1 MKTILNPD
9 VKVIY
14 RNADEVFLKNT
25 HNNVLISMSEGEFE
39 VLTYYSKIQ
48 DSEKTIQFFQ
58 EKYDFDR
65 DFLDALIKKS
75 EEIEIIE
82 TEEYLLKKEKNSK
95 SHSPF
100 ITYCI
105 LWLNRLSNFLR
116 LRLTFVFS
124 GNLRFYKIFTVD
136 LKATYL
142 DKVALS
148 KFSQN
153 SLLTVYWLIL
163 FFSIFTL
170 STLPTGR
177 LSSDYIS
184 SLTPVNTFAAI
195 CTIVLGILI
204 STFLHEFGHYL
215 LYKRYGGE
223 TSEMGF
229 ALVLGILPFM
239 YVSTNSLYLWK
250 KKSNRIRVTGAGIL
264 VDFLLLITILDLFLV
279 IQNQELVFLLLFFF
293 YFIFVRIIFNLMPF
307 IPATDG
313 YFLLTDLISNPSLF
327 YDAGKASKNT
337 WQNIKELNFK
347 SIKIKEYAYTFYI
360 IGSYLFIT
368 AYYTLMSLIIL
379 FPLLIRL
386 F

>member
-25 HNNVLISMSEGEFE
+25 YSNVLISMSEGEFE
-39 VLTYYSKIQ
+39 VLSYYSKIQ
-48 DSEKTIQFFQ
+48 NIEKTIQFFQ
-58 EKYDFDR
+58 EKYDFDK

-82 TEEYLLKKEKNSK
+82 TEEYLLKKEKSSK

-100 ITYCI
+100 MTYCI
-105 LWLNRLSNFLR
+105 LWLNRLSNLLSLR
-116 LRLTFVFS
+116 ITFVFS

-142 DKVALS
+142 DKVATS

-153 SLLTVYWLIL
+153 GLLILYWFIL
-163 FFSIFTL
+163 FFSIFSFFTL
-170 STLPTGR
+170 SNDR
-177 LSSDYIS
+177 LSDEFIS
-184 SLTPVNTFAAI
+184 NITPNNTFSTVF
-195 CTIVLGILI
+195 TIVLGILI

-264 VDFLLLITILDLFLV
+264 VDFLLLVTIVDLYLV
-279 IQNQELVFLLLFFF
+279 IQTQELVFLLLFFS

-313 YFLLTDLISNPSLF
+313 YFLLTDLLSNPSLF

-337 WQNIKELNFK
+337 WQNIKEFNFK
-347 SIKIKEYAYTFYI
+347 NIKVKEYAYTFYI
-360 IGSYLFIT
+360 ICSYLFIT

-379 FPLLIRL
+379 FPFLIRL
-386 F
+386 L

>member
-25 HNNVLISMSEGEFE
+25 HSNVLISMSEGEFE

-48 DSEKTIQFFQ
+48 NIEETIQFFK
-58 EKYDFDR
+58 EKYDFDK

-82 TEEYLLKKEKNSK
+82 TEEYLVKREKSLK

-100 ITYCI
+100 MTYCI
-105 LWLNRLSNFLR
+105 LWLNRLSNLLSLR
-116 LRLTFVFS
+116 INFVFN
-124 GNLRFYKIFTVD
+124 GNIRFYKIFTLD
-136 LKATYL
+136 LNATYL
-142 DKVALS
+142 DKLVTS

-153 SLLTVYWLIL
+153 SLITLYWFIL
-163 FFSIFTL
+163 VFSIFSFFTL
-170 STLPTGR
+170 SNDR
-177 LSSDYIS
+177 LSNEYIS
-184 SLTPVNTFAAI
+184 SIAPVNTFSTVCI
-195 CTIVLGILI
+195 IVLGILI

-264 VDFLLLITILDLFLV
+264 VDFLLLITIVDLYLV
-279 IQNQELVFLLLFFF
+279 IQNQKLVFLLLFFS
-293 YFIFVRIIFNLMPF
+293 YFIFIRIIFNFMPF

-337 WQNIKELNFK
+337 WKNIRQVNFK
-347 SIKIKEYAYTFYI
+347 NIKIKEYAYTFYI
-360 IGSYLFIT
+360 ICSYLFIT

-379 FPLLIRL
+379 FPFLIRL
-386 F
+386 L